1 MLSIPTR
8 ALLNDVVTLRK
19 REFANALFSALQS
32 CGRCIGLAI
41 AAFPV
46 EELPLID
53 TFRTHLRASFV
64 LAVVFI
70 LSLNLSAVFFV
81 NEPCARGQIPVAGVL
96 EDGDEMNDERKN
108 ERRSI
113 QTPIADKKRSSS
125 TCRCQQDPV
134 AMVNLSQT
142 KKSIPINCLFFAT
155 I

>member
-1 MLSIPTR
+1 LLSIPTR

-108 ERRSI
+108 ESG
-113 QTPIADKKRSSS
+113 ASKRIGVGIVGQLKRMLNS
-125 TCRCQQDPV
+125 
-134 AMVNLSQT
+134 
-142 KKSIPINCLFFAT
+142 KKSIKMLFVLEVQGIIDSFT
-155 I
+155 Y